1 MSQIF
6 RLYEPVEFKANTTIS
21 FSEEAHHILHRVLRK
36 EPGQSIVFLNGKGQI
51 AQATISQLDK
61 KSGSASIENVTQVE
75 QPKLEIRLF
84 IGSLKGEK
92 LSYVVQKATE
102 LGVVEISI
110 FQSEHSIAVKSESFI
125 DKTNKVAIE
134 AIRQSGNP
142 FLPTIKHLKNF
153 QDVKPISSA
162 THLNVVMDETETTSV
177 QKILKNPSFTSV
189 SLFIGPEG
197 GFSSQERE
205 LFREWSCEFV
215 RIAPYV
221 LRADTAA
228 ISAVSF
234 FRATFL

>member
-6 RLYEPVEFKANTTIS
+6 RLYEPAEFKSNTTIS
-21 FSEEAHHILHRVLRK
+21 LSEEAHHILFRVLRK
-36 EPGQSIVFLNGKGQI
+36 ETGESIVLLNGNGQI

-61 KSGSASIENVTQVE
+61 KNGSATIESISLAQP
-75 QPKLEIRLF
+75 PKLEIQLF

-102 LGVVEISI
+102 LGVSEISI

-142 FLPTIKHLKNF
+142 FLPKIKHLKSLHEAKK
-153 QDVKPISSA
+153 QSTA
-162 THLNVVMDETETTSV
+162 THLNIVMDETETVSA
-177 QKILKNPSFTSV
+177 QKILKNPALASV
-189 SLFIGPEG
+189 SLFVGPEG

-205 LFREWSCEFV
+205 LFRTWNCEFI
-215 RIAPYV
+215 RIAPYI

-228 ISAVSF
+228 IAAISL
-234 FRATFL
+234 FRASFL